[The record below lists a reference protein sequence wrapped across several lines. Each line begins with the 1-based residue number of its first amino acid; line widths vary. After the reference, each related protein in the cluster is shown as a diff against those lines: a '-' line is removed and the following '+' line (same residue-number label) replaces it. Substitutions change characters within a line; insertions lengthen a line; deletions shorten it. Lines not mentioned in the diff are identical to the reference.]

1 MVVDY
6 KINEAISSEQ
16 FTDLLKRSTLGERRP
31 VDDAECMQGMI
42 SNSNLVITAWIGNNL
57 VDISRCVTDFHYCCY
72 LSDLAVDSSYQ
83 KDGIGRQLQ
92 IKTQEQLGPK
102 CVLIFLAA
110 PAANSYYEQVGYTNN
125 ERCWVLNRNEKI
137 NIP

>member
-1 MVVDY
+1 M
-6 KINEAISSEQ
+6 KNGINGLSN
-16 FTDLLKRSTLGERRP
+16 GERRP

-42 SNSNLVITAWIGNNL
+42 SNSNLVITAWIENNL
-57 VDISRCVTDFHYCCY
+57 VGISRCVTDFHFCCY

-102 CVLIFLAA
+102 CVLILLAA
-110 PAANSYYEQVGYTNN
+110 PAANSYYEHVGYTNN